1 MPEPQPDTNDSI
13 TSADDDDMR
22 DEYDLNALGPPVI
35 GKYYEA
41 ALAWQKRHVVLD
53 PDVASDFPDSESV
66 NRALRRVAQARR
78 RRNHVP
84 TS

>member
-1 MPEPQPDTNDSI
+1 MSDMTTND
-13 TSADDDDMR
+13 DDDDMR
-22 DEYDLNALGPPVI
+22 DEYDFSEPGVV

-41 ALAWQKRHVVLD
+41 YLAWQKRHVVLD

-66 NRALRRVAQARR
+66 NRALRRVAKARR
-78 RRNHVP
+78 RRNRVP